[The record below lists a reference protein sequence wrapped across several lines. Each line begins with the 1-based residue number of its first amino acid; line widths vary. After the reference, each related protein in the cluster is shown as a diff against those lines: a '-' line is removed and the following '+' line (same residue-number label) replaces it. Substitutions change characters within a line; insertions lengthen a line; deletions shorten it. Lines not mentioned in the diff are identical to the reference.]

1 MTKALI
7 LCLAF
12 VYALTSCNTQRMI
25 CPAYQSAFIF
35 DKAQEK
41 KAFVLYNEDK
51 NQPQEVLASNS
62 KTLNLPARDSSWD
75 NSIVIKA
82 PSLPPERRVKKDR
95 YLLLPQKTYRK
106 ALKALQ
112 TIPMK
117 HVYPKKK
124 EEEDSLNIKKELDSA
139 ARSITD
145 TITTASIEEKPQEQQ
160 AGDSVYMISLEK
172 EKFNVDQDNYMWYF
186 RDILVLPDVKL
197 AMEEGKA
204 EKEATES
211 GGKKE
216 KKSFLQKLKDL
227 FKKKPK
233 PELEAVDSTTVSEQD
248 LSDREFNSLDSVS
261 APPPKPIPTK
271 PQPVVKKKK
280 GLFGKK
286 QKAASVAPKKKEEVA
301 PKKKEDAKKEDDGF

>member
-1 MTKALI
+1 
-7 LCLAF
+7 
-12 VYALTSCNTQRMI
+12 MI

-41 KAFVLYNEDK
+41 KAFVLYNDDK

-75 NSIVIKA
+75 KSVVIKA
-82 PSLPPERRVKKDR
+82 PSLPHERRVKKDR

-106 ALKALQ
+106 ALRALQ

-117 HVYPKKK
+117 PVYPKK
-124 EEEDSLNIKKELDSA
+124 ENDSLKIKKELDSA

-145 TITTASIEEKPQEQQ
+145 TITTASVEKQEEQK
-160 AGDSVYMISLEK
+160 GDSGVYMISIEK

-186 RDILVLPDVKL
+186 RDVLVLPDVRL
-197 AMEEGKA
+197 AMDEGKA
-204 EKEATES
+204 EKEAAEA

-216 KKSFLQKLKDL
+216 KRSFLQKLKDL

-233 PELEAVDSTTVSEQD
+233 PEAADSTAVSEQ
-248 LSDREFNSLDSVS
+248 EANPLDSTS
-261 APPPKPIPTK
+261 TTPP
-271 PQPVVKKKK
+271 PVVKKKK

-286 QKAASVAPKKKEEVA
+286 SKAAPPAPKKA
-301 PKKKEDAKKEDDGF
+301 DAKKEEDDGF

>member
-7 LCLAF
+7 LCLACVF
-12 VYALTSCNTQRMI
+12 TLIGCNTQRMI

-35 DKAQEK
+35 DKSQEK
-41 KAFVLYNEDK
+41 KAFVLYNEDR

-106 ALKALQ
+106 ALRALQ

-117 HVYPKKK
+117 PVYPKTKK
-124 EEEDSLNIKKELDSA
+124 EDDSLKIKKELDSA

-145 TITTASIEEKPQEQQ
+145 TITTASLEKPEEQKI
-160 AGDSVYMISLEK
+160 DSGVYMISIEK

-186 RDILVLPDVKL
+186 RDLLVLPDVKL
-197 AMEEGKA
+197 AMEEGKV
-204 EKEATES
+204 EKEASET

-216 KKSFLQKLKDL
+216 KKSFFQKLKDI

-233 PELEAVDSTTVSEQD
+233 PEPEVVDSTAVTRDPDMD
-248 LSDREFNSLDSVS
+248 LPDSTS
-261 APPPKPIPTK
+261 ISTPKPVTTIK
-271 PQPVVKKKK
+271 PVVVKKKK

-286 QKAASVAPKKKEEVA
+286 PKGEPVAPKKKDDA
-301 PKKKEDAKKEDDGF
+301 KKEDAKKEDDGF

>member
-7 LCLAF
+7 VCLAC
-12 VYALTSCNTQRMI
+12 VCVLTGCNTQRMI

-35 DKAQEK
+35 DKSQER
-41 KAFVLYNEDK
+41 KAFVLYNDNK
-51 NQPQEVLASNS
+51 NQPQELLASNN

-75 NSIVIKA
+75 NSVVIKA

-106 ALKALQ
+106 ALRALQ

-117 HVYPKKK
+117 AVYPKK
-124 EEEDSLNIKKELDSA
+124 EQDSLNVKKALDSA
-139 ARSITD
+139 ARSLTD
-145 TITTASIEEKPQEQQ
+145 TLAASAATKPKEQK
-160 AGDSVYMISLEK
+160 GDSVYVISKEK

-186 RDILVLPDVKL
+186 RDVLVLPDVKL

-204 EKEATES
+204 EKNAGAAAK

-216 KKSFLQKLKDL
+216 KKSFLEKLKGI

-233 PELEAVDSTTVSEQD
+233 AQTEVADTTAVSDQEVNSPDSTS
-248 LSDREFNSLDSVS
+248 R
-261 APPPKPIPTK
+261 PTAT
-271 PQPVVKKKK
+271 QPVVQKKK
-280 GLFGKK
+280 GFLGKK
-286 QKAASVAPKKKEEVA
+286 SKSTAPAAPKKKPDA
-301 PKKKEDAKKEDDGF
+301 KKKEEDDGF

>member
-1 MTKALI
+1 
-7 LCLAF
+7 
-12 VYALTSCNTQRMI
+12 MI

-41 KAFVLYNEDK
+41 KTFVVYNDDK

-75 NSIVIKA
+75 KSVVIKA
-82 PSLPPERRVKKDR
+82 PSLPHERRVKKDR

-106 ALKALQ
+106 ALRALQ

-117 HVYPKKK
+117 PVYPKK
-124 EEEDSLNIKKELDSA
+124 EDDSLKLKKELDGA

-145 TITTASIEEKPQEQQ
+145 TITTAVEQPQEQQ
-160 AGDSVYMISLEK
+160 GDSVYVITKEK

-186 RDILVLPDVKL
+186 RDLLVLPDVRI

-204 EKEATES
+204 EKEAE
-211 GGKKE
+211 GKKE
-216 KKSFLQKLKDL
+216 KKSFFQRLKDI

-233 PELEAVDSTTVSEQD
+233 PEPEAVDSTAVPRDEDMD
-248 LSDREFNSLDSVS
+248 LPDSTS
-261 APPPKPIPTK
+261 ISTPKATTPKP
-271 PQPVVKKKK
+271 VVQKKT

-286 QKAASVAPKKKEEVA
+286 AKPAPPA
-301 PKKKEDAKKEDDGF
+301 PKKKEDAKKEEDDGF

>member
-7 LCLAF
+7 LWLACIF
-12 VYALTSCNTQRMI
+12 TLIGCNTQRMI

-41 KAFVLYNEDK
+41 KTFVLYNEDK

-75 NSIVIKA
+75 NSVVIKA
-82 PSLPPERRVKKDR
+82 PSLPQERRVKKDR
-95 YLLLPQKTYRK
+95 YLLLPEKTYRK
-106 ALKALQ
+106 ALRALQ

-117 HVYPKKK
+117 PVYPKTKK
-124 EEEDSLNIKKELDSA
+124 EDDSLKIKKELDSA

-145 TITTASIEEKPQEQQ
+145 TITTASLDQPEEQKI
-160 AGDSVYMISLEK
+160 DSGVYMISLEK

-186 RDILVLPDVKL
+186 RDLLVLPDVRL

-204 EKEATES
+204 EKEAGES
-211 GGKKE
+211 GEKKE
-216 KKSFLQKLKDL
+216 KRSLLQKIKDL

-233 PELEAVDSTTVSEQD
+233 TEPEVVDSTAVNRDPDMD
-248 LSDREFNSLDSVS
+248 LPDSTS
-261 APPPKPIPTK
+261 TYAPKPATAKSVVK
-271 PQPVVKKKK
+271 PAEKKKK

-286 QKAASVAPKKKEEVA
+286 SKAATVAPKKKEEEIA
-301 PKKKEDAKKEDDGF
+301 PKKKDEAKKEDDGF